1 MNIHPL
7 ESSISVRARA
17 LEASKIRAVA
27 ESAMGQSDVILLW
40 FGEGAWDTNPLIVE
54 AAVKSLRSG
63 NHMYQP
69 NNGSIALRDEICRY
83 QQELTGTTLTRD
95 RVTMTPSGMQGLRL
109 VAELLVTPGDRVV
122 VIEPNWPNIAAA
134 FQNSGADICRLALH
148 PKDGSWWLDINA
160 LLDMLTPET
169 TAVLINSPNNPTGW
183 AMPMEDQTF
192 LLDHCRT
199 NGIWVVS
206 DDVYRRLYRHGNVAP
221 SFLDIANAEDRLI
234 SANSFS
240 KAWSMTGWR
249 LGWIVAPAAV
259 EAKLGQLTEFNTSCT
274 AGFVQDAGVVA
285 LRDCEPA
292 VTELRDRIQV
302 GYQLTSEFLSGL
314 ERVRFIEPD
323 GAFYSFFRVDGM
335 SDSYKAATVIL
346 EATGVGLAPGIAFGD
361 SGEGYLRLCYAQPAE
376 TLRTAFERLEPVL
389 RRQKEPQI
397 PGVQR

>member
-1 MNIHPL
+1 MNVHLPETPL
-7 ESSISVRARA
+7 SVRTRT

-27 ESAMGQSDVILLW
+27 ESAMGRSDVIPLW
-40 FGEGAWDTNPLIVE
+40 FGEGAWDTDPLIVE

-63 NHMYQP
+63 NHRYQP

-83 QQELTGTTLTRD
+83 QRDLMGTALLRD
-95 RVTMTPSGMQGLRL
+95 RVTVTPSGMQGLRL

-122 VIEPNWPNIAAA
+122 VIEPSWPNIAAA
-134 FQNSGADICRLALH
+134 FRNSGADICQLALE

-160 LLDMLTPET
+160 LLDMLTPDA
-169 TAVLINSPNNPTGW
+169 TAIAINSPNNPTGW
-183 AMPMEDQTF
+183 TMPMEDQKI

-206 DDVYRRLYRHGNVAP
+206 DDVYRRLYRHGIVAP
-221 SFLDIANAEDRLI
+221 SFLDFADAEDRLI
-234 SANSFS
+234 SVNSFS

-285 LRDCEPA
+285 LRDCEPM
-292 VTELRDRIQV
+292 VTELRDRIQI

-314 ERVRFIEPD
+314 EQVRFIEPD
-323 GAFYSFFRVDGM
+323 GAFYSFFRVDGVK
-335 SDSYKAATVIL
+335 DSYKAATDIL
-346 EATGVGLAPGIAFGD
+346 EATGVGLAPGIAFGE

-376 TLRTAFERLEPVL
+376 TLRTAFERLEPIL
-389 RRQKEPQI
+389 GQQ
-397 PGVQR
+397 